1 MSETKAR
8 EDNDIAIVDFLDLDT
23 SKITFLKPKQ
33 NKQNGS
39 QIGIR
44 YNGRTLYVKYE
55 GVTPFG
61 IQENYDKEGNFYGV
75 TMQINADEEY
85 AKKAEETDKFFM
97 QAFHQNKW
105 RLNKHIKA
113 EAIHGYDQYG
123 EGGLWKRILKKPYR
137 MKENAREYLDYPS
150 KMEFALS
157 FQGDKLKTKIFDWK
171 SQPLR
176 SENYTEV
183 GPQSQVKFIAAWF
196 SLSRGTFGLTL
207 KPKLMQV
214 RFKGRENP
222 FNECLLGDS
231 ETEEGEEVV
240 WDGYDEY
247 PEK

>member
-1 MSETKAR
+1 MPETKTS
-8 EDNDIAIVDFLDLDT
+8 ENNDISIVDFLDLDT

-33 NKQNGS
+33 NKHNGS

-44 YNGRTLYVKYE
+44 YSGRTLYVKYE

-85 AKKAEETDKFFM
+85 SKKGQEMDEFFM
-97 QAFHQNKW
+97 KAFYKNKW
-105 RLNKHIKA
+105 GLNKSIKA
-113 EAIHGYDQYG
+113 EAIHGYDEHG
-123 EGGLWKRILKKPYR
+123 EGGLWKRILKKSYR
-137 MKENAREYLDYPS
+137 MKENVREYLDYPS
-150 KMEFALS
+150 KMEFALY
-157 FQGDKLKTKIFDWK
+157 FQKERLKTKMFDAK
-171 SQPLR
+171 SQPV
-176 SENYTEV
+176 EYYTEV

-214 RFKGRENP
+214 RFWERENP

-231 ETEEGEEVV
+231 ETEEWEE
-240 WDGYDEY
+240 GYDEY
-247 PEK
+247 PDK

>member
-1 MSETKAR
+1 MPET
-8 EDNDIAIVDFLDLDT
+8 NFVDFLDLDT
-23 SKITFLKPKQ
+23 SKITFQKPKQ
-33 NKQNGS
+33 NKHNGS

-44 YNGRTLYVKYE
+44 YNGETLYVKYE

-75 TMQINADEEY
+75 TMQINVSEEY
-85 AKKAEETDKFFM
+85 ARKAQELDEFFM
-97 QAFHQNKW
+97 KAFLQNKW
-105 RLNKHIKA
+105 GLNKNIKVD
-113 EAIHGYDQYG
+113 AIRGYDEHG

-137 MKENAREYLDYPS
+137 MKENEREYLDYPS
-150 KMEFALS
+150 KMKFALYYK
-157 FQGDKLKTKIFDWK
+157 GDKLQTKIFDAK
-171 SQPLR
+171 SQR
-176 SENYTEV
+176 VEYYTEV

-214 RFKGRENP
+214 RFWERENP

-231 ETEEGEEVV
+231 ETEEWEE
-240 WDGYDEY
+240 GYDEY